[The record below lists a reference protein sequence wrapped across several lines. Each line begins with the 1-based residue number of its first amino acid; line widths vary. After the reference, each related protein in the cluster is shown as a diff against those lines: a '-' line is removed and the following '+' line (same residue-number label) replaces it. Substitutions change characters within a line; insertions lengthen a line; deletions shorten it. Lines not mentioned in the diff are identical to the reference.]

1 MYLAYLCTRDLGVCS
16 RGPRNLQLV
25 HPRILLHFLLK
36 FLQSSTQQ
44 NEKLYLFISVTVQI
58 AEVKPSR

>member
-25 HPRILLHFLLK
+25 HPRILVHFLLK

-44 NEKLYLFISVTVQI
+44 NEYLFISVTVQI